1 MLNYVSI
8 ANELGYMD
16 VPESVIIDIDLINRY
31 AKDQIVLITTGSQG
45 EPMSALARM
54 ATSDHRKVEV
64 GPDDFVII
72 SARPSPAT
80 KRLWQR
86 GQRADEAGLRRGLRV
101 YV

>member
-8 ANELGYMD
+8 ASELGYMD

-64 GPDDFVII
+64 GPTTLSLFPPG
-72 SARPSPAT
+72 PSPAM
-80 KRLWQR
+80 KRPW
-86 GQRADEAGLRRGLRV
+86 AMWSTS
-101 YV
+101 